1 MFTRQRPPPSFAKPH
16 SLRLRCSGHAGA
28 TLLAWAVSLVCVAP
42 AQADTLVL
50 VSERLLGLTEQ
61 ELASAM
67 PQAMHNLKP
76 ALGPRGSR
84 GLWTLAD
91 ADLAGLRFDVTFYF
105 KNKVVGRIEER
116 RRTPDANRCNAAYT
130 ALLGSLSSRYGVAV
144 LSDDGV
150 AIEGQSRSAAWA
162 ADTFKVAAYRMPSTN
177 QCDLLVAIEPLAVR
191 DASDL

>member
-1 MFTRQRPPPSFAKPH
+1 MLTRQRPSPSFAKPH
-16 SLRLRCSGHAGA
+16 SLHLRYVGYAA
-28 TLLAWAVSLVCVAP
+28 VALLAWASALVCVAA
-42 AQADTLVL
+42 AQADTL

-61 ELASAM
+61 ELASAV
-67 PQAMHNLKP
+67 PQAIRNVKP
-76 ALGPRGSR
+76 AVGPRGSR

-91 ADLAGLRFDVTFYF
+91 ADVAGLRFEVTFYF

-116 RRTPDANRCNAAYT
+116 RRTSDTNRCNAAYT

-144 LSDDGV
+144 LSDDGL

-162 ADTFKVAAYRMPSTN
+162 ADTFKVAAYRMPSAN